1 MCRVDNSFTA
11 HADNR
16 KKYILILGKYP
27 ADRLGDSTITAE
39 GEYSILVKNKVAQA
53 TITMEETVFLFV
65 NGVKIYQYKAKDF
78 EKDVYPFCLGNFST
92 I

>member
-27 ADRLGDSTITAE
+27 ADRLGDSTMTAE
-39 GEYSILVKNKVAQA
+39 GEYSILVKSKVA
-53 TITMEETVFLFV
+53 
-65 NGVKIYQYKAKDF
+65 
-78 EKDVYPFCLGNFST
+78 
-92 I
+92 